1 MSSDGACG
9 YGEYGRTTNDGQ
21 VCAVSTRLF
30 KNGAGCGACYQVR
43 CKSSGLCGEVGEK
56 VMATDYVEGQETDF
70 ILSYR
75 AYTGL
80 AKQPR
85 MAEFLREKGAVDVEF
100 RRVSCNSAAKL
111 RVKIHDNSQ
120 YPHYLSILLTNQGGA
135 TDIFAVEIYEEEN
148 YEWISMRRAF
158 GAVWDLAN
166 PPSGEL
172 KARFLVSSSAA
183 AKWVESEK
191 AIIPAEWKAGLT
203 IETNIKL
210 N

>member
-1 MSSDGACG
+1 
-9 YGEYGRTTNDGQ
+9 
-21 VCAVSTRLF
+21 
-30 KNGAGCGACYQVR
+30 
-43 CKSSGLCGEVGEK
+43 
-56 VMATDYVEGQETDF
+56 MATDYVEGQETDF

-135 TDIFAVEIYEEEN
+135 TDIFAVEIYE
-148 YEWISMRRAF
+148 
-158 GAVWDLAN
+158 
-166 PPSGEL
+166 
-172 KARFLVSSSAA
+172 VSHVLS
-183 AKWVESEK
+183 
-191 AIIPAEWKAGLT
+191 PYL
-203 IETNIKL
+203 
-210 N
+210 